1 MRGWV
6 RPRIVSTLTKQQVLL
21 TDRVVTATGVAGV
34 EPRLV
39 GGGGGVEGKSGLPTL
54 KCRVMDQTER
64 THTHIQTH
72 THTDIHTDI
81 HTHRHTH
88 RHTHVH
94 THRHTHTQTHTY
106 HTHRHTHTRTH
117 THTHTHR
124 TRSGPPCLR
133 PCVEMWL
140 QAPPIHAS
148 QQATSP
154 SVTVQLIV
162 PGQQRICS

>member
-117 THTHTHR
+117 THTHTHIEQDQ
-124 TRSGPPCLR
+124 GPRVSVPVLR
-133 PCVEMWL
+133 CGCRRHQYTPLSRRLL
-140 QAPPIHAS
+140 QVS
-148 QQATSP
+148 QFS
-154 SVTVQLIV
+154 
-162 PGQQRICS
+162 